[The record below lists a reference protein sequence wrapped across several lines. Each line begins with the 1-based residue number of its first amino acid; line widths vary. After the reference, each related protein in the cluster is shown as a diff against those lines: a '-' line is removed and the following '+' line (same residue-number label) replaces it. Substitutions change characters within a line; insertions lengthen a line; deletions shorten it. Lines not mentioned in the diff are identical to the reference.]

1 MKERMGLL
9 GKLGGT
15 FKLILFRM
23 KKLILLGCFGLML
36 LFAQAQEDEI
46 TLIIRVDDMGFSHAG
61 NAGMLQT
68 LEDGAATSVE
78 VMVPGPWFEEAAAM
92 LRERPHLDAGI
103 HLVLTSEWDYLKW
116 RPLTYAPGLST
127 EEGYFHPF
135 IWPNDKPVTF
145 LLEDDWTLEAVE
157 KELRAQIELAKAKI
171 PQLSHWT
178 GHMGCADLSPEVR
191 ALVGRLADEY
201 DLAVDLDAAG
211 FQKLRFS
218 PEPYQDS
225 ASYVAGFQQTLRDL
239 QPGKYLMVEHPA
251 LPGPEM
257 NAIKH
262 DGYANVGPHR
272 AAVTAALCH
281 PETKKIIAEKGIRL
295 VSYGDVKQE

>member
-1 MKERMGLL
+1 MKNLIVLLLL
-9 GKLGGT
+9 GW
-15 FKLILFRM
+15 
-23 KKLILLGCFGLML
+23 LMHPCL
-36 LFAQAQEDEI
+36 AQNDEI
-46 TLIIRVDDMGFSHAG
+46 YLIIRVDDMGFAHAG
-61 NAGMLQT
+61 NEGMLQT
-68 LEDGAATSVE
+68 LEAGVATSVE

-92 LRERPHLDAGI
+92 LRARPDIDAGI
-103 HLVLTSEWDYLKW
+103 HLVLTSEWDHLKW

-171 PQLSHWT
+171 PQLSHWS
-178 GHMGCADLSPEVR
+178 GHMGCADMDPKVS
-191 ALVGRLADEY
+191 ALVARLAKEY
-201 DLAVDLDAAG
+201 DLEVDLEAAG
-211 FQKLRFS
+211 YQKLRFT

-225 ASYVAGFQQTLRDL
+225 ASYVASFQQTLREL
-239 QPGKYLMVEHPA
+239 KPGKYFVVEHPA

-257 NAIKH
+257 DAIQH

-281 PETKKIIAEKGIRL
+281 PETKKIIAEKGIHL
-295 VSYGDVKQE
+295 VSYGELKEE